1 MLKRTI
7 SILLTILYVFFI
19 TLTAASFAGDED
31 YVEATKDSFEIIEP
45 SLGENNEFYGKNLLI
60 NIAILEEAPM
70 YLTLSSVDALGNES
84 FSSDGDNKNS
94 EFISLPDLQD
104 EYIYDVEIDRDY
116 EFEEESSYSSK
127 EKRKIMEAYEESF
140 DDLVDA
146 QNQFVY
152 NYNIYNDYFFIEEVG
167 KIEIPDEMTEEEAKA
182 LEQYKDSYRNMIE
195 AQDRYDYMS
204 GIYDNI
210 RETVI
215 IDSENIL
222 ENNTLLYYRTTVE
235 NIKPG
240 TYKLI
245 LKNYDGDV
253 LEDIEF
259 DVKDKPTEDQILDE
273 KPNPVKDL
281 IKNDK

>member
-7 SILLTILYVFFI
+7 SLTILCVFFI
-19 TLTAASFAGDED
+19 TLTATSFAGNED
-31 YVEATKDSFEIIEP
+31 YVEATEDSFDIIEP

-70 YLTLSSVDALGNES
+70 YLTLSSVDSLGNES
-84 FSSDGDNKNS
+84 FLSDGDNKNS

-104 EYIYDVEIDRDY
+104 EYIYDVEINGDY

-127 EKRKIMEAYEESF
+127 EKRKIMKAYEESF
-140 DDLVDA
+140 DELVDA

-152 NYNIYNDYFFIEEVG
+152 SYNIYNDYFFIEEVG
-167 KIEIPDEMTEEEAKA
+167 KIEIPDEMTEEESNV
-182 LEQYKDSYRNMIE
+182 LEQYKKSYKNMIE

-204 GIYDNI
+204 GIYNNI
-210 RETVI
+210 SETVI

-222 ENNTLLYYRTTVE
+222 ENKTLLSYRTTVE
-235 NIKPG
+235 NIEPG

-259 DVKDKPTEDQILDE
+259 DVKEKPTEDQILDE

-281 IKNDK
+281 IKSDK